1 VPQSR
6 ISGRIAIDAPAKIN
20 LFLDVTG
27 RRADGYHL
35 LESLVVF
42 VAVGDR
48 LTVEPADTLTLSIEG
63 AFAGALS
70 DLGTNSGTGADIGSD
85 NLILRA
91 ARALRDA
98 YSIDAGARMK
108 LEKNLPVSSGIGG
121 GSTDA
126 AAALR
131 VLCALWQVE
140 AGPTRLA
147 RIALSL
153 GADIPVCL
161 NARPAMMSGIGE
173 IVNDVAAPPPCGVVL
188 VNAREGVSTPA
199 VFAARKGAFSNTAGW
214 DEPAT
219 FERFVDVLRMHN
231 NDLVEAALSVSP
243 VIGEVVH
250 ALAASDDCAL
260 ARLSGSGGTCFGIYR
275 TAAQAAAAA
284 MQIGANHPEWWCVAT
299 AIRDGA
305 PEIVWC

>member
-1 VPQSR
+1 MSQSR
-6 ISGRIAIDAPAKIN
+6 VSERIAIDAPAKIN
-20 LFLDVTG
+20 LFLDVIG
-27 RRADGYHL
+27 RRTDGYHL

-63 AFAGALS
+63 PFAGALS
-70 DLGTNSGTGADIGSD
+70 DVGSNSGTGTDIGSD

-98 YSIDAGARMK
+98 YSINAGARMT

-121 GSTDA
+121 GSSDA

-131 VLCALWQVE
+131 ILCALWEVE
-140 AGPTRLA
+140 PGPTRLA

-161 NARPAMMSGIGE
+161 NARPAMMSGVGE
-173 IVNDVAAPPPCGVVL
+173 ILDDVAAPPRCGVVL

-199 VFAARKGAFSNTAGW
+199 VFAARKGAFSDPAGW
-214 DEPAT
+214 DDPAA
-219 FERFVDVLRMHN
+219 FERFVNALRLRK
-231 NDLVEAALSVSP
+231 NDLFESAVSVSP
-243 VIGEVVH
+243 VIGEVVN

-275 TAAQAAAAA
+275 TDAQAAAAA
-284 MQIGANHPEWWCVAT
+284 MQIGADHPEWWCVAT
-299 AIRDGA
+299 AIRDEA
-305 PEIVWC
+305 PEIVRC